1 LKNKADKIA
10 VVILAAGKGTRMKSN
25 KAKVL
30 HEILGVPMLL
40 YVLETARNVAG
51 SNVIVV
57 IGHQSEKVREI
68 VPEDHDLAF
77 ALQERQRGTGDAV
90 LSAIPHIPDA
100 SEHVVILCGDVPL
113 LTSDTIMCLVED
125 HVQAGRD
132 LSLLAVDVDNPQGY
146 GRVIFDENQ
155 IVSQI
160 IEEADATEKQKEIK
174 TINSGVYCIN
184 KDFLLNGLPR
194 LKPDNVQ
201 GELYLTD
208 IIEIGYADKK
218 IVGVMICDDAR
229 EVVGVNTRQ
238 DLALV
243 EAIMQNRLG
252 PHFS

>member
-1 LKNKADKIA
+1 MKDKSDKIA
-10 VVILAAGKGTRMKSN
+10 VIILAAGKGTRMKSG

-40 YVLETARNVAG
+40 YVIEAARNVAG
-51 SNVIVV
+51 NNVIVV
-57 IGHQSEKVREI
+57 IGHQSEKVRKI
-68 VPEDHDLAF
+68 VSEDHELIF

-90 LSAIPHIPDA
+90 LSALPHIPDPV
-100 SEHVVILCGDVPL
+100 EQVVILCGDVPL
-113 LTSDTIMCLVED
+113 LTAGTIMCLVED

-132 LSLLAVDVDNPQGY
+132 LSLLAVDVENPQGY
-146 GRVIFDENQ
+146 GRVIFDENS
-155 IVSQI
+155 IVSKI

-184 KDFLLNGLPR
+184 KDFLINGLSR

-201 GELYLTD
+201 EELYLTD
-208 IIEIGYADKK
+208 IVEVGYADNK

-229 EVVGVNTRQ
+229 EVVGINTRK

-243 EAIMQNRLG
+243 EAIMQER
-252 PHFS
+252 FR

>member
-1 LKNKADKIA
+1 MKDKEDKI
-10 VVILAAGKGTRMKSN
+10 VVIILAAGKGTRMKSG

-40 YVLETARNVAG
+40 YVIESARNVAG
-51 SNVIVV
+51 NNIIVV

-68 VPEDHDLAF
+68 VPENHELIF
-77 ALQERQRGTGDAV
+77 ALQEKQRGTGDAV
-90 LSAIPHIPDA
+90 LSTLPHIPDSA
-100 SEHVVILCGDVPL
+100 EQVVILCGDVPL
-113 LTSDTIMCLVED
+113 LTSDTIMRLVED

-146 GRVIFDENQ
+146 GRVIFDENR

-160 IEEADATEKQKEIK
+160 IEEADATENQKEIK

-184 KDFLLNGLPR
+184 KDFLKYGLPR

-208 IIEIGYADKK
+208 IVEIGYADKK
-218 IVGVMICDDAR
+218 IVGVLICDDAR
-229 EVVGVNTRQ
+229 EVIGVNTRQ

-243 EAIMQNRLG
+243 EAIMENR
-252 PHFS
+252 FR